1 MSVLEWLESTRLA
14 LFIQESIW
22 GYPIV
27 LSCHAIGM
35 AVLVGIVLMI
45 NLRLLG
51 FASAVPIDP
60 LKTMLKVALLG
71 LVINVLSGSMLFVAN
86 AANFLGNTAFQ
97 IKALLLILGIIL
109 LSVESRRIFSPSVSA
124 ESVADSGPI
133 KIMAGVSVVAWVGVI
148 VAGRLI
154 AYVGDAYPSF

>member
-1 MSVLEWLESTRLA
+1 MAIFEWLENTGLA

-27 LSCHAIGM
+27 LSCHAVGM
-35 AVLVGIVLMI
+35 AIMVGIVLMI

-51 FASAVPIDP
+51 FASAVPVGP

-71 LVINVLSGSMLFVAN
+71 LVINVISGTMLF
-86 AANFLGNTAFQ
+86 AADAVDFLGNTAFR
-97 IKALLLILGIIL
+97 IKALLLMVGIVL
-109 LSVESRRIFSPSVSA
+109 LIVESKRVFSPWVTSA
-124 ESVADSGPI
+124 TVADSGAI
-133 KIMAGVSVVAWVGVI
+133 KIIAGASVVAWVGVI